1 MARIELELSD
11 EVYAQWRAFMHTQPA
26 GRLVE
31 AGLLGDWM
39 CLGFIA
45 EVPRY
50 LKEGIPRPQAPT
62 EKEEQEKAAAM
73 ARRRLSKPQKRVL
86 PMFDQNDQITTAE
99 IALMLALSEE
109 EALRLVQGWQAEGFL
124 AAGSLRDDKQTYVLS
139 PTWNEH
145 NLMANRPSLNAPR
158 QPMMLGK
165 LPTEGKELK

>member
-1 MARIELELSD
+1 MPRIELELSD

-39 CLGFIA
+39 CLAFIA

-50 LKEGIPRPQAPT
+50 IKEGIPRPKAPT
-62 EKEEQEKAAAM
+62 EKEEQEMVAAM
-73 ARRRLSKPQKRVL
+73 ARRRLTKPQKRVL
-86 PMFDQNDQITTAE
+86 PMFDQNDQITVSE
-99 IALMLALSEE
+99 ISRTLALSQE
-109 EALRLVQGWQAEGFL
+109 EAARLVQGWQAEGFL
-124 AAGSLRDDKQTYVLS
+124 TAGPMRDDEQTYVLS
-139 PTWNEH
+139 PTWNEY

-158 QPMMLGK
+158 QPMMQGK

>member
-1 MARIELELSD
+1 MPRIELELS
-11 EVYAQWRAFMHTQPA
+11 EEIYAQWRAFMHTQPA

-45 EVPRY
+45 EAPRY
-50 LKEGIPRPQAPT
+50 IKEGIPRPKAPT
-62 EKEEQEKAAAM
+62 EKEEKETAAAM
-73 ARRRLSKPQKRVL
+73 ARRRLTKPQKRVL
-86 PMFDQNDQITTAE
+86 PMFDQNDQITIPEISRMLGLLPEETAH
-99 IALMLALSEE
+99 
-109 EALRLVQGWQAEGFL
+109 LVQGWQAEGFL
-124 AAGSLRDDKQTYVLS
+124 AAGPLRDGEQTYVLS
-139 PTWNEH
+139 PTWNEY

>member
-1 MARIELELSD
+1 MPRIELELS
-11 EVYAQWRAFMHTQPA
+11 EEIYAQWQAFMHTQPA

-45 EVPRY
+45 EAPRY
-50 LKEGIPRPQAPT
+50 IKEGIPRPKAPT
-62 EKEEQEKAAAM
+62 EKEEKETAAAM
-73 ARRRLSKPQKRVL
+73 ARRRLTKPQKRVL
-86 PMFDQNDQITTAE
+86 PMFDQNDQITIPE
-99 IALMLALSEE
+99 IARMLGLPADQTIN
-109 EALRLVQGWQAEGFL
+109 LVQGWQAEGFL
-124 AAGSLRDDKQTYVLS
+124 AAGPLRDGEQTYVLS
-139 PTWNEH
+139 PTWNEY

>member
-11 EVYAQWRAFMHTQPA
+11 DVYAQWRAFMHTQPA

-39 CLGFIA
+39 CLGFMA

-62 EKEEQEKAAAM
+62 EKEEREKAAAM
-73 ARRRLSKPQKRVL
+73 ARRRLTKPQKRVL
-86 PMFDQNDQITTAE
+86 PMFDQNDQITQAE
-99 IALMLALSEE
+99 IARTLAMPMEDAARMVE
-109 EALRLVQGWQAEGFL
+109 GWQAEGFL
-124 AAGSLRDDKQTYVLS
+124 AAGPPRGDEQTYVLS
-139 PTWNEH
+139 QTWNEF

-165 LPTEGKELK
+165 LPTQGKELK

>member
-1 MARIELELSD
+1 
-11 EVYAQWRAFMHTQPA
+11 MHTQSA

-39 CLGFIA
+39 CMGFIV

-50 LKEGIPRPQAPT
+50 IKEGIPRPKAPT
-62 EKEEQEKAAAM
+62 KKEEQEIAAAM

-86 PMFDQNDQITTAE
+86 PMFDQNDKITVPE
-99 IALMLALSEE
+99 IARTLALSLE
-109 EALRLVQGWQAEGFL
+109 EAARLVQGWQAEGFL
-124 AAGSLRDDKQTYVLS
+124 AAGSVRDDEQTYVLS
-139 PTWNEH
+139 QTWNEY

-165 LPTEGKELK
+165 LPIEGKELK

>member
-11 EVYAQWRAFMHTQPA
+11 EVYAQWRAFMQTQPA

-39 CLGFIA
+39 CLAFIA

-50 LKEGIPRPQAPT
+50 IKEGIPRPQAPT
-62 EKEEQEKAAAM
+62 KKEEQEMAAAM

-86 PMFDQNDQITTAE
+86 PMFDQNDQITVPE
-99 IALMLALSEE
+99 IARVLALSQEE
-109 EALRLVQGWQAEGFL
+109 TALMVQGWQAEGFL
-124 AAGSLRDDKQTYVLS
+124 AAGSLRGGEQTYVLS
-139 PTWNEH
+139 QTWNEY

-158 QPMMLGK
+158 QPMLMGK

>member
-11 EVYAQWRAFMHTQPA
+11 DVYAQWRAFMHTQSA

-39 CLGFIA
+39 CLAFIA

-50 LKEGIPRPQAPT
+50 IKEGIPRAQAPT
-62 EKEEQEKAAAM
+62 EKEEQEMAAAM

-86 PMFDQNDQITTAE
+86 PMFDMNDQITVPE
-99 IALMLALSEE
+99 IARTLGLSEE
-109 EALRLVQGWQAEGFL
+109 EAARMVEGWQAEGFL
-124 AAGSLRDDKQTYVLS
+124 AAGPTRAEAQTYVLS
-139 PTWNEH
+139 QTWNEY

-165 LPTEGKELK
+165 LPTKGKELK